1 MQFEY
6 GGDGLDPACME
17 GSRWPMEFDR
27 VLNYIK
33 VSHNFETQLLI
44 HVLIL

>member
-1 MQFEY
+1 MQIEY

-33 VSHNFETQLLI
+33 VSSRIMIKLLL
-44 HVLIL
+44 HVI